1 MDTEKG
7 AYMNQPMFYTS
18 VVRYGNNILFRGYAE
33 NGKKIQTKI
42 PYKPTLFVQS
52 DKNISGWKGID
63 GVSVEP
69 MKFDS
74 MKEATEFQK
83 RYDDIPNFKIY
94 GMNNFVSQ
102 FIAEMFPTP
111 IQFKREWVDVCT
123 IDIEVASDEGFPV
136 PDKADHPVI
145 SISLKSPNGPYRVW
159 GLYDYEPRE
168 DTIYEKCDSEAS
180 LLMKFVDHWSRN
192 QPDIVT
198 GWNTRFFD
206 IPYLVNR
213 IGKTIGADMAKKL
226 SPWGLV
232 REGNTTINGKKQQEY
247 KLEGIE
253 QLDYLEIFRKF
264 TYNTLGQQESYRLD
278 HIGHVVLGEGKLS
291 YEEHGSLYTLYKSDF
306 QKFIDYNIKDVEL
319 VEKLDEKL
327 DLISLVLTMAYRG
340 GVNYN
345 DTLGT
350 TNIWDTII
358 YRILNERKICP
369 PPKVEKPKT
378 SYPGGYVKEPQV
390 GSHDWVTSFD
400 LNSLY
405 PNIIVQYNMSPETVL
420 DGFYNDISVDGYLDG
435 SVNVENSGFSVAPTG
450 IKFSHEKE
458 GVIPSVI
465 RQYYD
470 ERKIIKKEMLRL
482 QQEQQSGNTKKLDNK
497 ITALNNQQM
506 AIKILMNSLYGAL
519 GNRWFRYFD
528 QRVAESITLAGQ
540 LAIKWAE
547 RAVNNEMQ
555 KLLNT
560 DEDYVVAIDTDSV
573 YIRMGNLVDHF
584 SPKNPVKFLDKICS
598 EHFEPVL
605 DKAYQQ
611 LADVTCAYTNRME
624 MGREVIADRGIWMA
638 KKRYILNVHNN
649 EGVQYKTPKL
659 KMMGIEA
666 IKSSTPQ
673 IVRDKFQEIFRVIVE
688 KSEDDTQQFIREFRT
703 DFRKLPAE
711 DISFPRGVSD
721 VAKWT
726 DRHTTY
732 KKGTPIHVRGAIVY
746 NDAIKKNAL
755 ERRYVLVQNGEKI
768 KFVYLKMPNRLS
780 ENVIA
785 YPLNLPKELGLD
797 EYVDYDKMFDK
808 TFLDP
813 LTPILDAVGWS
824 AEPKANLDDF
834 FA

>member
-1 MDTEKG
+1 MSK
-7 AYMNQPMFYTS
+7 PKFYTS
-18 VVRYGNNILFRGYAE
+18 VVRYGNNLLFRGYAE
-33 NGKKIQTKI
+33 NGKKLQTRV
-42 PYKPTLFVQS
+42 PFKPTLFVQS
-52 DKNISGWKGID
+52 DKKQSGWTGID
-63 GVSVEP
+63 GVNVEP

-83 RYDDIPNFKIY
+83 RYEDIPNFRIY
-94 GMNNFVSQ
+94 GMNNYVSQ
-102 FIAEMFPTP
+102 FIAEAFPTP
-111 IQFKREWVDVCT
+111 IQFNREWIDVCT
-123 IDIEVASDEGFPV
+123 IDIEVASDEGFPE
-136 PDKADHPVI
+136 PQKADKPVI
-145 SISLKSPNGPYRVW
+145 SITLKQPNSPYRVW
-159 GLYDYEPRE
+159 GLYDYTASE
-168 DTIYEKCDSEAS
+168 DVIYEQCETESE

-192 QPDIVT
+192 IPDIVT

-213 IGKTIGADMAKKL
+213 IGKTIGEDMVKKL

-232 REGNTTINGKKQQEY
+232 REGLVTIKGKKQQEFH
-247 KLEGIE
+247 LEGIA
-253 QLDYLEIFRKF
+253 QLDYLEIFKKF
-264 TYNTLGQQESYRLD
+264 TGNTLGQQESYRLD
-278 HIGHVVLGEGKLS
+278 HIAHVVLGEGKLS
-291 YEEHGSLYTLYKSDF
+291 YEEHGTLYTLYKTDF

-350 TNIWDTII
+350 TAIWDSII
-358 YRILNERKICP
+358 YRILQQKKIAV

-390 GSHDWVTSFD
+390 GSHDWVCSFD

-420 DGFYNDISVDGYLDG
+420 DGFYNDVSVDAYLDG
-435 SVNVENSGFSVAPTG
+435 GLDVDSVGFSVAPTG

-470 ERKIIKKEMLRL
+470 ERRVIKKQMLEL
-482 QQEQQSGNTKKLDNK
+482 QQEYQKNPTRELDNK
-497 ITALNNQQM
+497 ITALDNQQM

-540 LAIKWAE
+540 LSIKWAE
-547 RAVNNEMQ
+547 RAVNDEMQ
-555 KLLNT
+555 KLLKT
-560 DEDYVVAIDTDSV
+560 DEDYVVAIDTDSL
-573 YIRMGNLVDHF
+573 YIRMGSLVDRF
-584 SPKNPVKFLDKICS
+584 APKNPVAFLDKLCS
-598 EHFEPVL
+598 EHFEKVL
-605 DKAYQQ
+605 EKSYAE
-611 LADVTCAYTNRME
+611 LARITCSYKNRME

-649 EGVQYKTPKL
+649 EGVQYATPKL

-666 IKSSTPQ
+666 VKSSTPQ
-673 IVRDKFQEIFRVIVE
+673 IVRDKFQEVFRVIVE
-688 KSEDDTQQFIREFRT
+688 GTESDTQKFVRDFRT
-703 DFRKLPAE
+703 EFSKLPPE
-711 DISFPRGVSD
+711 DVSFPRGVSE
-721 VAKWT
+721 VGKWK
-726 DRHTTY
+726 DRTTVY
-732 KKGTPIHVRGAIVY
+732 KKGTPIHVRGALVY
-746 NDAIKKNAL
+746 NEAIKMHAL
-755 ERRYVLVQNGEKI
+755 DKKYLTIQNGEKV
-768 KFVYLKMPNRLS
+768 KFVYLKLPNRIS
-780 ENVIA
+780 ENVIS
-785 YPLNLPKELGLD
+785 YPLNLPRELGLHD
-797 EYVDYDKMFDK
+797 YVNYDMMFEK

-813 LTPILDAVGWS
+813 LEPILDAVGWS
-824 AEPKANLDDF
+824 AEPKATLDDF

>member
-1 MDTEKG
+1 
-7 AYMNQPMFYTS
+7 
-18 VVRYGNNILFRGYAE
+18 
-33 NGKKIQTKI
+33 
-42 PYKPTLFVQS
+42 
-52 DKNISGWKGID
+52 
-63 GVSVEP
+63 
-69 MKFDS
+69 
-74 MKEATEFQK
+74 
-83 RYDDIPNFKIY
+83 
-94 GMNNFVSQ
+94 
-102 FIAEMFPTP
+102 
-111 IQFKREWVDVCT
+111 
-123 IDIEVASDEGFPV
+123 
-136 PDKADHPVI
+136 
-145 SISLKSPNGPYRVW
+145 
-159 GLYDYEPRE
+159 
-168 DTIYEKCDSEAS
+168 
-180 LLMKFVDHWSRN
+180 
-192 QPDIVT
+192 
-198 GWNTRFFD
+198 
-206 IPYLVNR
+206 
-213 IGKTIGADMAKKL
+213 
-226 SPWGLV
+226 
-232 REGNTTINGKKQQEY
+232 
-247 KLEGIE
+247 
-253 QLDYLEIFRKF
+253 
-264 TYNTLGQQESYRLD
+264 
-278 HIGHVVLGEGKLS
+278 
-291 YEEHGSLYTLYKSDF
+291 
-306 QKFIDYNIKDVEL
+306 
-319 VEKLDEKL
+319 
-327 DLISLVLTMAYRG
+327 
-340 GVNYN
+340 
-345 DTLGT
+345 
-350 TNIWDTII
+350 
-358 YRILNERKICP
+358 
-369 PPKVEKPKT
+369 
-378 SYPGGYVKEPQV
+378 
-390 GSHDWVTSFD
+390 
-400 LNSLY
+400 
-405 PNIIVQYNMSPETVL
+405 MSPETVL
-420 DGFYNDISVDGYLDG
+420 DGFYNDVSVDGYLDG

-458 GVIPSVI
+458 GVITSVI

-482 QQEQQSGNTKKLDNK
+482 QQEQQSGNTKELDNK

-649 EGVQYKTPKL
+649 EGVQYKNPKL

-755 ERRYVLVQNGEKI
+755 EKRYVLVQNGEKI

>member
-1 MDTEKG
+1 
-7 AYMNQPMFYTS
+7 MNQPKFYTS
-18 VVRYGNNILFRGYAE
+18 VVRYGNNLLFRGYAE
-33 NGKKIQTKI
+33 NGKKLQTRV
-42 PYKPTLFVQS
+42 PFKPTLFVQS
-52 DKNISGWKGID
+52 DKKQSGWTGID
-63 GVSVEP
+63 GVNVEP

-83 RYDDIPNFKIY
+83 RYEDIPNFRIY
-94 GMNNFVSQ
+94 GMNNYVSQ
-102 FIAEMFPTP
+102 FIAEAFPTP
-111 IQFKREWVDVCT
+111 IQFNREWIDVCT
-123 IDIEVASDEGFPV
+123 IDIEVASDEGFPE
-136 PDKADHPVI
+136 PHKADKPVI
-145 SISLKSPNGPYRVW
+145 SITLKQPNSPYRVW
-159 GLYDYEPRE
+159 GLYDYTAGE
-168 DTIYEKCDSEAS
+168 DVIYEQCETESE

-192 QPDIVT
+192 IPDIVT

-213 IGKTIGADMAKKL
+213 IGKTIGEDMVKKL

-232 REGNTTINGKKQQEY
+232 REGLVTIKGKKQQEFH
-247 KLEGIE
+247 LEGIA
-253 QLDYLEIFRKF
+253 QLDYLEIFKKF
-264 TYNTLGQQESYRLD
+264 TGNTLGQQESYRLD
-278 HIGHVVLGEGKLS
+278 HIAHVVLGEGKLS
-291 YEEHGSLYTLYKSDF
+291 YEEHGTLYTLYKTDF

-350 TNIWDTII
+350 TAIWDSII
-358 YRILNERKICP
+358 YRILQQKKIAV
-369 PPKVEKPKT
+369 PPKMEKPKT

-390 GSHDWVTSFD
+390 GSHDWVCSFD

-420 DGFYNDISVDGYLDG
+420 DGFYNDVSVDAYLDG
-435 SVNVENSGFSVAPTG
+435 GLDVDSAGFSVAPTG

-470 ERKIIKKEMLRL
+470 ERRVIKKQMLEL
-482 QQEQQSGNTKKLDNK
+482 QQEYQKNPTRELDNK
-497 ITALNNQQM
+497 ITALDNQQM

-540 LAIKWAE
+540 LSIKWAE

-555 KLLNT
+555 KLLKT
-560 DEDYVVAIDTDSV
+560 DEDYVVAIDTDSL
-573 YIRMGNLVDHF
+573 YIRMGSLVDRF
-584 SPKNPVKFLDKICS
+584 SPKNPVAFLDKLCS
-598 EHFEPVL
+598 EHFEKVL
-605 DKAYQQ
+605 EKSYAE
-611 LADVTCAYTNRME
+611 LARITCSYKNRME

-649 EGVQYKTPKL
+649 EGVQYATPKL

-666 IKSSTPQ
+666 VKSSTPQ
-673 IVRDKFQEIFRVIVE
+673 IVRDKFQEVFRVIVE
-688 KSEDDTQQFIREFRT
+688 GTESDTQKFVRDFRT
-703 DFRKLPAE
+703 EFSSLPPE
-711 DISFPRGVSD
+711 DVSFPRGVSE
-721 VAKWT
+721 VGKWK
-726 DRHTTY
+726 DRTTVY
-732 KKGTPIHVRGAIVY
+732 KKGTPIHVRGALVY
-746 NDAIKKNAL
+746 NEAIKMHAL
-755 ERRYVLVQNGEKI
+755 DKKYLTIQNGEKV
-768 KFVYLKMPNRLS
+768 KFVYLKLPNRIS
-780 ENVIA
+780 ENVIS
-785 YPLNLPKELGLD
+785 YPLNLPRELGLHD
-797 EYVDYDKMFDK
+797 YVNYDMMFEK

-813 LTPILDAVGWS
+813 LEPILDAVGWS
-824 AEPKANLDDF
+824 AEPKATLDDF